1 MTEEIWKKV
10 SDYEHLTDEQN
21 KYFTSLF
28 QISSHGR
35 VWNNFRNTF
44 KKTSINT
51 RGYEILN
58 WSIPK
63 NMGLGINGQKGICYR
78 VHRMVA
84 KSFIENPENKPDINH
99 IDGNK
104 LNNTVD
110 NIEWCTKAENARH
123 SRDVLKSA
131 CYDKGHESIF
141 SVLTEQE
148 RNYVIANYKPKDKKY
163 GARAMSRELGVTHHT
178 ILKVLNRLGKGK
190 TIC

>member
-1 MTEEIWKKV
+1 MARDGSYIFPV
-10 SDYEHLTDEQN
+10 
-21 KYFTSLF
+21 
-28 QISSHGR
+28 
-35 VWNNFRNTF
+35 VVTF
-44 KKTSINT
+44 KTSNRSNARVKQKVIRNKNVDEVLDVNT
-51 RGYEILN
+51 KIPGIPQNAIIL
-58 WSIPK
+58 SVR
-63 NMGLGINGQKGICYR
+63 L
-78 VHRMVA
+78 A